1 MSASVVSKYANLPD
15 IDTEQPDVYETPDA
29 VVEEVGIED
38 DEVPLSEDIS
48 TDTVPTDTAAAR
60 FRASAGDVDG
70 KSLMTRYQRSL
81 LRTLQLESLPG
92 DIEAVASAQLV
103 ETAEQRL
110 RRLVYE
116 TQELRAQVAREN
128 ATEGKQP
135 RVALM
140 HLVNGLHDELA
151 QLSIEA
157 EQPVVEKAQGVEP
170 QTKHMVSDVPD
181 VEKRVAGLEKL
192 VGAGQSGHS
201 LVNTVGRL
209 RQQMDVLSDPQRV
222 DGIQRRIKQVLLDMD
237 QLEQAH
243 KTMAKVAD
251 TADAGRL
258 DPRSIKRIDEVYE
271 KLANVDALVELAPA
285 TARRLQTLAR
295 LHADASGV
303 VARVARVQGE
313 QECVGEEMKAMRE
326 VAEGLMSSVRE
337 NEVTLKTNVSHLD
350 ARIAALSDRL
360 AALSK

>member
-29 VVEEVGIED
+29 VEDTVYSD

-48 TDTVPTDTAAAR
+48 TRSVPADTAAAR

-92 DIEAVASAQLV
+92 DIEAVASTQLV

-116 TQELRAQVAREN
+116 TQELRAQVEREN
-128 ATEGKQP
+128 AAEGKQP

-151 QLSIEA
+151 QLSVEA
-157 EQPVVEKAQGVEP
+157 EQPAVEKAQGAEP
-170 QTKHMVSDVPD
+170 RTGNPPRVSNVSD

-201 LVNTVGRL
+201 LVDTVRRL
-209 RQQMDVLSDPQRV
+209 HQQMD
-222 DGIQRRIKQVLLDMD
+222 
-237 QLEQAH
+237 
-243 KTMAKVAD
+243 
-251 TADAGRL
+251 
-258 DPRSIKRIDEVYE
+258 
-271 KLANVDALVELAPA
+271 
-285 TARRLQTLAR
+285 
-295 LHADASGV
+295 
-303 VARVARVQGE
+303 
-313 QECVGEEMKAMRE
+313 
-326 VAEGLMSSVRE
+326 
-337 NEVTLKTNVSHLD
+337 
-350 ARIAALSDRL
+350 
-360 AALSK
+360 